1 VLRDTTTDDE
11 IIHIEFKER
20 DFKPNAAQW
29 KTILDLASKWTEE
42 DTEGYKIPTAPST
55 PLPEPQPAGGRP
67 PTPPPSEQASADD
80 GSKIQ
85 LMILRPSIEH
95 YMLGICIGRGG
106 TQELGATFW
115 GQTELSCYDDAFYG
129 KWGMSYKYHERAM
142 VLNEKN
148 LVRLWD
154 VAFNGY
160 VGGGDDTL
168 VDFRDPNNRENGS
181 AAWKKA
187 VHDISVPY
195 TGPSL
200 AVLAFKTKDAKPRMH
215 NPININCP
223 PDDDRDGGGTEH
235 FVEPENIY
243 TTHDSR
249 MDLFL
254 KDEYREQFNAKY
266 ADHWP
271 EFNALHR
278 ERKTAGHAANEGDT
292 HSASLSFEGTMQYK
306 MNGYDRPAVH
316 QKGTGHLGESFV
328 GVASVRAGKGLQAY
342 MNTQPTMGRM
352 I

>member
-1 VLRDTTTDDE
+1 
-11 IIHIEFKER
+11 
-20 DFKPNAAQW
+20 
-29 KTILDLASKWTEE
+29 
-42 DTEGYKIPTAPST
+42 
-55 PLPEPQPAGGRP
+55 
-67 PTPPPSEQASADD
+67 
-80 GSKIQ
+80 
-85 LMILRPSIEH
+85 
-95 YMLGICIGRGG
+95 MLGICIGRGG

-200 AVLAFKTKDAKPRMH
+200 AVLAFKTRDAKPRMH

-249 MDLFL
+249 MDLFV
-254 KDEYREQFNAKY
+254 KEEYREQFNAKY
-266 ADHWP
+266 APHWP

-292 HSASLSFEGTMQYK
+292 HSASLSFEGTMQYQVHTY
-306 MNGYDRPAVH
+306 GRPAVH

-328 GVASVRAGKGLQAY
+328 GVASVRAGKGLQTY